1 MTQHILVYGDS
12 LSWGIVPGTRE
23 RLAFDDR
30 WPQIMERQLSRAG
43 HQVRVIEDCLN
54 GRRTVWDDPFK
65 PGRNGIVGIEQRIE
79 VNSPLA
85 LVIVMLGINDLQ
97 SVHQHNAWHASQ
109 GVAAIVRAIR
119 RAPIEPGMSVPPVL
133 IVAPPPAAT
142 ARGDMA
148 PKFADA
154 AKRSAGLAH
163 ALQQVAAELV
173 CAFFDAGRV
182 IRTSDIDGV
191 HLDTSQ
197 HAVLG
202 RELAPVVTTLVARA
216 PLGAGV

>member
-1 MTQHILVYGDS
+1 
-12 LSWGIVPGTRE
+12 
-23 RLAFDDR
+23 
-30 WPQIMERQLSRAG
+30 
-43 HQVRVIEDCLN
+43 
-54 GRRTVWDDPFK
+54 
-65 PGRNGIVGIEQRIE
+65 
-79 VNSPLA
+79 
-85 LVIVMLGINDLQ
+85 
-97 SVHQHNAWHASQ
+97 
-109 GVAAIVRAIR
+109 
-119 RAPIEPGMSVPPVL
+119 MSVPPVL